1 MNLSCILTMGLAGV
15 VTIAMVYYFFV
26 EWNAD

>member
-1 MNLSCILTMGLAGV
+1 MNLGCILTMGLAGV
-15 VTIAMVYYFFV
+15 VTITMVYYFFV